1 MRYRRGEEQ
10 KVRGRVGDSVVQ
22 AAVLELERVLEDR
35 VRGQVNRCVG
45 GFGEHIGDIE
55 VPRLERPLLGGR
67 G

>member
-22 AAVLELERVLEDR
+22 VAVLELERVLEHR
-35 VRGQVNRCVG
+35 VRGQVNRCIG
-45 GFGEHIGDIE
+45 GFGEHIGD
-55 VPRLERPLLGGR
+55 VKVRGLERPLLGG